1 MKFIEVLEL
10 IMQSGERIVC
20 KDEDYDEDFS
30 RDYYQFNRETLM
42 HYDYMGA
49 KPTKVVITK
58 TLLTGDNWFVMPETV
73 LNVAERL
80 EHSLADGHWR
90 ISEQNAKDIDALITY
105 VKGRRG

>member
-1 MKFIEVLEL
+1 MKFIEALEA
-10 IMQSGERIVC
+10 IMLTGERIVY
-20 KDEDYDEDFS
+20 KDEDCDEDFS

-80 EHSLADGHWR
+80 EQSLADGHWR
-90 ISEQNAKDIDALITY
+90 IGEQDKKDIDALVDY
-105 VKGRRG
+105 VKGKRK